1 MVQQPESDDEATI
14 ETPRFEPVPLPD
26 DEFKD
31 QLAQVIPHLRAFGR
45 SLSGSRDLADDL
57 VQETLLK
64 AWAARKR
71 FQAGTNMR
79 AWTFI
84 ILRNL
89 FLSQMR
95 RARFKGE
102 WDEITASK
110 LLAAPASQDRHV
122 ELGDMQRALLHLP
135 QPQREA
141 LILVGAGG
149 FAYEEAAEICGCAVG
164 TIKSRVARGRVAL
177 EDLLTDGKLPSRR
190 EHETDGSRTALQS
203 IMSEVDE
210 LSRDRDPRECSR
222 IPTGE
227 IGAVARLSQASR
239 YDGFSRVCAE
249 QSPRTSSSERT
260 SPSIAKAW
268 RRALPTPAWTVG
280 GATFTNRLEE
290 ACTMASILGLSVFTC
305 LRTRRE
311 RPEFQTLRA
320 LNVTDLGCCMN
331 ETQSERSG

>member
-1 MVQQPESDDEATI
+1 MLAALEPGEFVGARPVTDYDDDED
-14 ETPRFEPVPLPD
+14 ERDEPRPEPIQLSDP
-26 DEFKD
+26 EFKD
-31 QLAQVIPHLRAFGR
+31 QLAAGIPHLRAFGR

-102 WDEITASK
+102 WDDITAAK
-110 LLAAPASQDRHV
+110 ILAAPASQDRHI
-122 ELGDMQRALLHLP
+122 ELGDMQRALMHLP

-149 FAYEEAAEICGCAVG
+149 FAYEEAADICGCAVG

-177 EDLLTDGKLPSRR
+177 EALLTGGTLPSRR
-190 EHETDGSRTALQS
+190 QHKTDPNVSALQS
-203 IMSEVDE
+203 IISQVEE
-210 LSRDRDPRECSR
+210 LSRDRD
-222 IPTGE
+222 
-227 IGAVARLSQASR
+227 
-239 YDGFSRVCAE
+239 
-249 QSPRTSSSERT
+249 
-260 SPSIAKAW
+260 
-268 RRALPTPAWTVG
+268 
-280 GATFTNRLEE
+280 
-290 ACTMASILGLSVFTC
+290 
-305 LRTRRE
+305 
-311 RPEFQTLRA
+311 
-320 LNVTDLGCCMN
+320 
-331 ETQSERSG
+331 

>member
-1 MVQQPESDDEATI
+1 MSDSQYSVSDGGSLSHEPASSDEA
-14 ETPRFEPVPLPD
+14 EAQRPEPVPLPD
-26 DEFKD
+26 NEFKD

-122 ELGDMQRALLHLP
+122 ELTDMQRALLHLP

-177 EDLLTDGKLPSRR
+177 ENLLTEGKLPSRR
-190 EHETDGSRTALQS
+190 EHENEGGRSALQT
-203 IMSEVDE
+203 IMGEVDD
-210 LSRDRDPRECSR
+210 LSRDREPRE
-222 IPTGE
+222 
-227 IGAVARLSQASR
+227 
-239 YDGFSRVCAE
+239 
-249 QSPRTSSSERT
+249 
-260 SPSIAKAW
+260 
-268 RRALPTPAWTVG
+268 
-280 GATFTNRLEE
+280 
-290 ACTMASILGLSVFTC
+290 
-305 LRTRRE
+305 
-311 RPEFQTLRA
+311 
-320 LNVTDLGCCMN
+320 DLGD
-331 ETQSERSG
+331 

>member
-1 MVQQPESDDEATI
+1 MGSSLAEERERGPSSSRSGRLGAAA
-14 ETPRFEPVPLPD
+14 RS
-26 DEFKD
+26 EFKD
-31 QLAQVIPHLRAFGR
+31 QLAPVIPHLRAFGR

-110 LLAAPASQDRHV
+110 MLAAPASQDRHI

-177 EDLLTDGKLPSRR
+177 EQLLIERQIAVAPPASDGPRQDRAADHHGRGRR
-190 EHETDGSRTALQS
+190 AQPRSRTR
-203 IMSEVDE
+203 
-210 LSRDRDPRECSR
+210 SRLPGGISL
-222 IPTGE
+222 IQATQQVGE
-227 IGAVARLSQASR
+227 IMVAGLHRGRLEGAAKRGGDAGMRRGNVDLDDLMVHRIRIRRRDSFVFQLHLHCKRLVA
-239 YDGFSRVCAE
+239 AE
-249 QSPRTSSSERT
+249 VSSE
-260 SPSIAKAW
+260 SHAK
-268 RRALPTPAWTVG
+268 R
-280 GATFTNRLEE
+280 
-290 ACTMASILGLSVFTC
+290 
-305 LRTRRE
+305 
-311 RPEFQTLRA
+311 
-320 LNVTDLGCCMN
+320 
-331 ETQSERSG
+331 

>member
-1 MVQQPESDDEATI
+1 MGPLADDDDQELDEVEVQPEW
-14 ETPRFEPVPLPD
+14 VPLD
-26 DEFKD
+26 DPEFKV
-31 QLAQVIPHLRAFGR
+31 QLAAVIPHLRAFGR

-102 WDEITASK
+102 WDDVTAAK
-110 LLAAPASQDRHV
+110 ILAAPASQDKHI

-149 FAYEEAAEICGCAVG
+149 FAYEEAADICGCAVG

-177 EDLLTDGKLPSRR
+177 EALLNGGKLPSRR
-190 EHETDGSRTALQS
+190 QHVTDPNVSALS
-203 IMSEVDE
+203 AIMGHVDE
-210 LSRDRDPRECSR
+210 LSRNKMPATE
-222 IPTGE
+222 P
-227 IGAVARLSQASR
+227 
-239 YDGFSRVCAE
+239 
-249 QSPRTSSSERT
+249 
-260 SPSIAKAW
+260 PSD
-268 RRALPTPAWTVG
+268 
-280 GATFTNRLEE
+280 
-290 ACTMASILGLSVFTC
+290 
-305 LRTRRE
+305 
-311 RPEFQTLRA
+311 
-320 LNVTDLGCCMN
+320 NVD
-331 ETQSERSG
+331 

>member
-1 MVQQPESDDEATI
+1 MTAADKTDDEVK
-14 ETPRFEPVPLPD
+14 PEPVPLADP
-26 DEFKD
+26 EFKE
-31 QLAQVIPHLRAFGR
+31 QLAAVIPHLRAFGR

-102 WDEITASK
+102 WDDLVADRI
-110 LLAAPASQDRHV
+110 LAAPASQDKHV
-122 ELGDMQRALLHLP
+122 ELGDMQRALMHLP

-177 EDLLTDGKLPSRR
+177 EQLMSGGKLTSRR
-190 EHETDGSRTALQS
+190 DEEGTGHSPLQS
-203 IMSEVDE
+203 IMGEVD
-210 LSRDRDPRECSR
+210 
-222 IPTGE
+222 
-227 IGAVARLSQASR
+227 ALSQ
-239 YDGFSRVCAE
+239 G
-249 QSPRTSSSERT
+249 
-260 SPSIAKAW
+260 
-268 RRALPTPAWTVG
+268 RAPAPDEPG
-280 GATFTNRLEE
+280 EDLDEE
-290 ACTMASILGLSVFTC
+290 
-305 LRTRRE
+305 E
-311 RPEFQTLRA
+311 
-320 LNVTDLGCCMN
+320 
-331 ETQSERSG
+331 

>member
-1 MVQQPESDDEATI
+1 MNEDHGRSDADDLDEDDVDVVAV
-14 ETPRFEPVPLPD
+14 EPVPLPD
-26 DEFKD
+26 NEFKD
-31 QLAQVIPHLRAFGR
+31 ELARVIPHLRAFGR
-45 SLSGSRDLADDL
+45 SLSGNRDLADDL

-122 ELGDMQRALLHLP
+122 ELGDMQRALMHLP

-177 EDLLTDGKLPSRR
+177 ETLLSEGKLPSRR
-190 EHETDGSRTALQS
+190 SYVSDPDKTALQS
-203 IMSEVDE
+203 IMGDVDE
-210 LSRDRDPRECSR
+210 LSRPR
-222 IPTGE
+222 
-227 IGAVARLSQASR
+227 
-239 YDGFSRVCAE
+239 
-249 QSPRTSSSERT
+249 
-260 SPSIAKAW
+260 
-268 RRALPTPAWTVG
+268 
-280 GATFTNRLEE
+280 
-290 ACTMASILGLSVFTC
+290 
-305 LRTRRE
+305 
-311 RPEFQTLRA
+311 
-320 LNVTDLGCCMN
+320 
-331 ETQSERSG
+331 

>member
-1 MVQQPESDDEATI
+1 MTSSNAYQKATRRSGAEPGRGPVSDDQEA
-14 ETPRFEPVPLPD
+14 EDDAGSRPDPVPLPD

-102 WDEITASK
+102 WDDVTAAK
-110 LLAAPASQDRHV
+110 ILAAPASQDRHV

-177 EDLLTDGKLPSRR
+177 EALLSGGKLPSRR
-190 EHETDGSRTALQS
+190 QHKTNPDKTALQE
-203 IMSEVDE
+203 IMGQVDE
-210 LSRDRDPRECSR
+210 LSRDR
-222 IPTGE
+222 G
-227 IGAVARLSQASR
+227 
-239 YDGFSRVCAE
+239 
-249 QSPRTSSSERT
+249 
-260 SPSIAKAW
+260 
-268 RRALPTPAWTVG
+268 
-280 GATFTNRLEE
+280 
-290 ACTMASILGLSVFTC
+290 
-305 LRTRRE
+305 
-311 RPEFQTLRA
+311 
-320 LNVTDLGCCMN
+320 
-331 ETQSERSG
+331 

>member
-1 MVQQPESDDEATI
+1 MCSNKAYHGWVVDESASGEAGRDKLKQRADS
-14 ETPRFEPVPLPD
+14 EEAEAERPEPVPLPD

-102 WDEITASK
+102 WDDVTAAK
-110 LLAAPASQDRHV
+110 ILAAPASQDRHV
-122 ELGDMQRALLHLP
+122 ELGDMQRALMHLP

-177 EDLLTDGKLPSRR
+177 EALLTNGKLPSRR
-190 EHETDGSRTALQS
+190 QHKTDPDKTALQE
-203 IMSEVDE
+203 IMGEVDE
-210 LSRDRDPRECSR
+210 LSRDR
-222 IPTGE
+222 G
-227 IGAVARLSQASR
+227 
-239 YDGFSRVCAE
+239 
-249 QSPRTSSSERT
+249 
-260 SPSIAKAW
+260 
-268 RRALPTPAWTVG
+268 
-280 GATFTNRLEE
+280 
-290 ACTMASILGLSVFTC
+290 
-305 LRTRRE
+305 
-311 RPEFQTLRA
+311 
-320 LNVTDLGCCMN
+320 
-331 ETQSERSG
+331 

>member
-1 MVQQPESDDEATI
+1 MISAQQAEGRVTGWGKVSDDAEDQTLDATR
-14 ETPRFEPVPLPD
+14 PEPVPLSDP
-26 DEFKD
+26 EFKD
-31 QLAQVIPHLRAFGR
+31 QLAAVIPHLRAFGR

-102 WDEITASK
+102 WDDVTAAK
-110 LLAAPASQDRHV
+110 ILAAPASQDRHI

-149 FAYEEAAEICGCAVG
+149 FAYEEAAQICGCAVG

-177 EDLLTDGKLPSRR
+177 ESLLTDGKLPSRR
-190 EHETDGSRTALQS
+190 DHETDTSRTALQS
-203 IMSEVDE
+203 IMNEVDE
-210 LSRDRDPRECSR
+210 LSRDRDPQ
-222 IPTGE
+222 G
-227 IGAVARLSQASR
+227 
-239 YDGFSRVCAE
+239 
-249 QSPRTSSSERT
+249 
-260 SPSIAKAW
+260 
-268 RRALPTPAWTVG
+268 
-280 GATFTNRLEE
+280 
-290 ACTMASILGLSVFTC
+290 
-305 LRTRRE
+305 
-311 RPEFQTLRA
+311 
-320 LNVTDLGCCMN
+320 
-331 ETQSERSG
+331 

>member
-1 MVQQPESDDEATI
+1 MSEFTAAPAHGDSLSQPPILDEDEDEEFEA
-14 ETPRFEPVPLPD
+14 PRPEPVPLPD
-26 DEFKD
+26 NEFKD

-102 WDEITASK
+102 
-110 LLAAPASQDRHV
+110 
-122 ELGDMQRALLHLP
+122 
-135 QPQREA
+135 A

-177 EDLLTDGKLPSRR
+177 EHLLAEGKLPSRR
-190 EHETDGSRTALQS
+190 LHETDGTSALAS
-203 IMSEVDE
+203 IMAEVDD
-210 LSRDRDPRECSR
+210 LSRDRDPS
-222 IPTGE
+222 
-227 IGAVARLSQASR
+227 A
-239 YDGFSRVCAE
+239 
-249 QSPRTSSSERT
+249 
-260 SPSIAKAW
+260 
-268 RRALPTPAWTVG
+268 
-280 GATFTNRLEE
+280 
-290 ACTMASILGLSVFTC
+290 
-305 LRTRRE
+305 
-311 RPEFQTLRA
+311 
-320 LNVTDLGCCMN
+320 
-331 ETQSERSG
+331 

>member
-1 MVQQPESDDEATI
+1 MTLAEDREEDRPLAPQA
-14 ETPRFEPVPLPD
+14 EPVPLSDP
-26 DEFKD
+26 EFKD

-102 WDEITASK
+102 WDELTASK

-122 ELGDMQRALLHLP
+122 ELGDMQRALMHLP

-177 EDLLTDGKLPSRR
+177 EALLAEGKLPSRR
-190 EHETDGSRTALQS
+190 SHHTPGNPSALQT
-203 IMSEVDE
+203 IMNEVGE
-210 LSRDRDPRECSR
+210 SCRGRDPKPGE
-222 IPTGE
+222 TGE
-227 IGAVARLSQASR
+227 
-239 YDGFSRVCAE
+239 E
-249 QSPRTSSSERT
+249 
-260 SPSIAKAW
+260 
-268 RRALPTPAWTVG
+268 
-280 GATFTNRLEE
+280 
-290 ACTMASILGLSVFTC
+290 
-305 LRTRRE
+305 
-311 RPEFQTLRA
+311 
-320 LNVTDLGCCMN
+320 
-331 ETQSERSG
+331 

>member
-1 MVQQPESDDEATI
+1 MLTDGGRLSQTTDET
-14 ETPRFEPVPLPD
+14 EEPRPEPVPLPD
-26 DEFKD
+26 NEFKD

-110 LLAAPASQDRHV
+110 MLAAPASQDRHV

-177 EDLLTDGKLPSRR
+177 EALLTDGKLPSRR
-190 EHETDGSRTALQS
+190 DHETEAGKTALQS
-203 IMSEVDE
+203 IMGEVDD
-210 LSRDRDPRECSR
+210 LSRDRLP
-222 IPTGE
+222 
-227 IGAVARLSQASR
+227 
-239 YDGFSRVCAE
+239 
-249 QSPRTSSSERT
+249 SSDA
-260 SPSIAKAW
+260 I
-268 RRALPTPAWTVG
+268 
-280 GATFTNRLEE
+280 EE
-290 ACTMASILGLSVFTC
+290 
-305 LRTRRE
+305 E
-311 RPEFQTLRA
+311 D
-320 LNVTDLGCCMN
+320 TD
-331 ETQSERSG
+331 

>member
-1 MVQQPESDDEATI
+1 LTEERGAPAHPDRMTELSSAYSDGGSLGQQPEDEEDDI

-110 LLAAPASQDRHV
+110 MLAAPASQDRHV
-122 ELGDMQRALLHLP
+122 ELTDMQRALLHLP

-177 EDLLTDGKLPSRR
+177 EALLTDGKLPSRR
-190 EHETDGSRTALQS
+190 EHENEGGRSALQS

-210 LSRDRDPRECSR
+210 LSRDRDPE
-222 IPTGE
+222 
-227 IGAVARLSQASR
+227 L
-239 YDGFSRVCAE
+239 
-249 QSPRTSSSERT
+249 
-260 SPSIAKAW
+260 
-268 RRALPTPAWTVG
+268 
-280 GATFTNRLEE
+280 
-290 ACTMASILGLSVFTC
+290 
-305 LRTRRE
+305 
-311 RPEFQTLRA
+311 
-320 LNVTDLGCCMN
+320 
-331 ETQSERSG
+331 

>member
-1 MVQQPESDDEATI
+1 MMADFDDE
-14 ETPRFEPVPLPD
+14 EDEVEEPRPEPIPLSDP
-26 DEFKD
+26 EFKD
-31 QLAQVIPHLRAFGR
+31 QLGQVIPHLRAFGR

-102 WDEITASK
+102 WDDVTAAK
-110 LLAAPASQDRHV
+110 ILAAPASQDRHI
-122 ELGDMQRALLHLP
+122 ELGDMQRALLELP

-177 EDLLTDGKLPSRR
+177 ETLLSGNAMPSRR
-190 EHETDGSRTALQS
+190 QHVSDPNKTALQT
-203 IMSEVDE
+203 IMRQVDE
-210 LSRDRDPRECSR
+210 LSRGR
-222 IPTGE
+222 
-227 IGAVARLSQASR
+227 
-239 YDGFSRVCAE
+239 
-249 QSPRTSSSERT
+249 
-260 SPSIAKAW
+260 
-268 RRALPTPAWTVG
+268 
-280 GATFTNRLEE
+280 
-290 ACTMASILGLSVFTC
+290 
-305 LRTRRE
+305 
-311 RPEFQTLRA
+311 
-320 LNVTDLGCCMN
+320 
-331 ETQSERSG
+331 

>member
-1 MVQQPESDDEATI
+1 MAGVEPAEEI
-14 ETPRFEPVPLPD
+14 EVAERTEWVPLPD
-26 DEFKD
+26 DEFKT

-102 WDEITASK
+102 WDELTASK
-110 LLAAPASQDRHV
+110 LLAAPASQDRHI
-122 ELGDMQRALLHLP
+122 ELADMQRALLHLP

-177 EDLLTDGKLPSRR
+177 EALLSEGKLPSRR
-190 EHETDGSRTALQS
+190 EHDNQDRTALQS
-203 IMSEVDE
+203 IMNDVDD
-210 LSRDRDPRECSR
+210 LSRDRLPA
-222 IPTGE
+222 P
-227 IGAVARLSQASR
+227 
-239 YDGFSRVCAE
+239 
-249 QSPRTSSSERT
+249 SSDHDEDD
-260 SPSIAKAW
+260 
-268 RRALPTPAWTVG
+268 
-280 GATFTNRLEE
+280 LE
-290 ACTMASILGLSVFTC
+290 
-305 LRTRRE
+305 
-311 RPEFQTLRA
+311 
-320 LNVTDLGCCMN
+320 D
-331 ETQSERSG
+331 

>member
-1 MVQQPESDDEATI
+1 MSDITQADDAEVEREHVALSDDEFRT
-14 ETPRFEPVPLPD
+14 ELGR
-26 DEFKD
+26 
-31 QLAQVIPHLRAFGR
+31 VIPHLRAFGR
-45 SLSGSRDLADDL
+45 SLSGNRDLADDL

-102 WDEITASK
+102 WDDITASK
-110 LLAAPASQDRHV
+110 ILAAPASQERHV
-122 ELGDMQRALLHLP
+122 DLGDLQRALLHLP

-177 EDLLTDGKLPSRR
+177 EQLLTTGKLPSRR
-190 EHETDGSRTALQS
+190 DGDGATANPLHS
-203 IMSEVDE
+203 IMGEVDE
-210 LSRDRDPRECSR
+210 LSRGR
-222 IPTGE
+222 
-227 IGAVARLSQASR
+227 
-239 YDGFSRVCAE
+239 
-249 QSPRTSSSERT
+249 
-260 SPSIAKAW
+260 
-268 RRALPTPAWTVG
+268 
-280 GATFTNRLEE
+280 
-290 ACTMASILGLSVFTC
+290 
-305 LRTRRE
+305 
-311 RPEFQTLRA
+311 
-320 LNVTDLGCCMN
+320 
-331 ETQSERSG
+331 

>member
-1 MVQQPESDDEATI
+1 MCSNEAYHPAAAGDSAEAQTGRDSVSDDKDHNEDSGS
-14 ETPRFEPVPLPD
+14 RPVPTPLPD

-45 SLSGSRDLADDL
+45 SLSGSRDVADDL

-102 WDEITASK
+102 WDDITASK
-110 LLAAPASQDRHV
+110 ILAAPASQDRHI
-122 ELGDMQRALLHLP
+122 ELSDMQRALMHLP

-177 EDLLTDGKLPSRR
+177 EQLLTSGKLPSRR
-190 EHETDGSRTALQS
+190 QHKSDPDKSALQE

-210 LSRDRDPRECSR
+210 LSRDR
-222 IPTGE
+222 G
-227 IGAVARLSQASR
+227 
-239 YDGFSRVCAE
+239 
-249 QSPRTSSSERT
+249 
-260 SPSIAKAW
+260 
-268 RRALPTPAWTVG
+268 
-280 GATFTNRLEE
+280 
-290 ACTMASILGLSVFTC
+290 
-305 LRTRRE
+305 
-311 RPEFQTLRA
+311 
-320 LNVTDLGCCMN
+320 
-331 ETQSERSG
+331 

>member
-1 MVQQPESDDEATI
+1 MAGEQPAQTRDGGDWA
-14 ETPRFEPVPLPD
+14 PLPD
-26 DEFKD
+26 DEFRD
-31 QLAQVIPHLRAFGR
+31 QLGQVIPHLRAFGR

-102 WDEITASK
+102 WDDITASK
-110 LLAAPASQDRHV
+110 ILAAPASQDRHI
-122 ELGDMQRALLHLP
+122 ELGDMQRALMHLP

-177 EDLLTDGKLPSRR
+177 ESLLNEGKLPSRR
-190 EHETDGSRTALQS
+190 SHQTGDNRTALQS

-210 LSRDRDPRECSR
+210 LSRDRDPAG
-222 IPTGE
+222 GE
-227 IGAVARLSQASR
+227 
-239 YDGFSRVCAE
+239 AE
-249 QSPRTSSSERT
+249 
-260 SPSIAKAW
+260 
-268 RRALPTPAWTVG
+268 
-280 GATFTNRLEE
+280 
-290 ACTMASILGLSVFTC
+290 
-305 LRTRRE
+305 
-311 RPEFQTLRA
+311 
-320 LNVTDLGCCMN
+320 DD
-331 ETQSERSG
+331 